1 MKPSTDTGS
10 GPVRDA
16 ATVPALLVPSSATAV
31 LVVDVQNDFVDDR
44 GRVGLSGSDMRPLQA
59 AVGEINRLITAAR
72 ENDARIVYIVV
83 EHGGTVDLP
92 PYQARYAQR
101 GMTPE
106 DTICHEGTWG
116 AQRYSGV
123 LPPEQGEPQLVK
135 HGYDAFQ
142 ISDLETTLR
151 GWGVRTVVV
160 TGVVT
165 ELCVRATV
173 FSAFEKGFFAVV
185 PRELTASL
193 DPESARDALSSIE
206 HWYGDVIALDD
217 LITTWTIAAPSR
229 SGVTA

>member
-10 GPVRDA
+10 GPVSDA
-16 ATVPALLVPSSATAV
+16 TAVPALLVPPSATAV

-44 GRVGLSGSDMRPLQA
+44 GRVGLSGSDMRPLQE

-72 ENDARIVYIVV
+72 EIGARVVYVVV
-83 EHGGTVDLP
+83 EHGGRLDLP
-92 PYQARYAQR
+92 PYQARYARR

-106 DTICHEGTWG
+106 DTFCHEGTWG
-116 AQRYSGV
+116 AQRYAGV

-151 GWGVRTVVV
+151 RWGVRTVVV

-165 ELCVRATV
+165 ELCVRATA

-185 PRELTASL
+185 PRESTASL

-206 HWYGDVIALDD
+206 HWYGDVIGLDD
-217 LITTWTIAAPSR
+217 LIRTWAMGAQSR

>member
-1 MKPSTDTGS
+1 MKPSTDTRT
-10 GPVRDA
+10 GPVADA
-16 ATVPALLVPSSATAV
+16 TAVPKLLVPPSATAV

-44 GRVGLSGSDMRPLQA
+44 GLVGLSGSDMRPLQA
-59 AVGEINRLITAAR
+59 AVGEINRLIAAAR
-72 ENDARIVYIVV
+72 GNGVRVVYVVV

-92 PYQARYAQR
+92 PYQARYARR

-106 DTICHEGTWG
+106 ATICHEGTWG
-116 AQRYSGV
+116 AQLYSGV
-123 LPPEQGEPQLVK
+123 LPPEHGEVQLVK

-151 GWGVRTVVV
+151 RWGVRTVVV

-165 ELCVRATV
+165 ELCVRATA

-185 PRELTASL
+185 PRESTASL

-217 LITTWTIAAPSR
+217 LISTWATAAQPR
-229 SGVTA
+229 SGVTG